1 MKNKIWLI
9 LILVVGP
16 LLFMYPLTKGKTNTH
31 NLQYFGKTE
40 ELAKTTEI
48 KDFSF
53 ITLDSTLLT
62 KETTE
67 GKTLIVSTLF
77 PTCPTDCP
85 IVLRQLKFIVYD
97 KLVNDENIKDLLFIS
112 HLINTD
118 GSTPDLKTFVS
129 EQDIDEE
136 VWQIVTGSEN
146 PIYDIDMPID
156 TITGISRN
164 LLRDNANGVNF
175 GGKTYY
181 KVVLLIDKYLKVR
194 GVYQG
199 DQTPQLETLRID
211 VRNLYNEYK
220 KENKTNGL
228 TK

>member
-40 ELAKTTEI
+40 ELARTIEI

-53 ITLDSTLLT
+53 VTLDSTLLT
-62 KETTE
+62 KETTK

-85 IVLRQLKFIVYD
+85 IVLSQLKFIVYD
-97 KLVNDENIKDLLFIS
+97 KLVNDKSMNDLLFIS

-118 GSTPDLKTFVS
+118 GSIPDLKAFVAD
-129 EQDIDEE
+129 QDIDEE

-146 PIYDIDMPID
+146 PIYDLDMPID

-181 KVVLLIDKYLKVR
+181 KIVLLIDKYLKVR

-199 DQTPQLETLRID
+199 DQTPQLDRLRID

>member
-31 NLQYFGKTE
+31 DLQYFGKTE

-53 ITLDSTLLT
+53 MTLDSSFLT
-62 KETTE
+62 KETTK

-77 PTCPTDCP
+77 PTCPTFCP
-85 IVLRQLKFIVYD
+85 IVFRQLKFIVYD
-97 KLVNDENIKDLLFIS
+97 KLVNDKSMKDLLFVS

-118 GSTPDLKTFVS
+118 GSIPDLKEFVS

-146 PIYDIDMPID
+146 PIYDIDLP
-156 TITGISRN
+156 GGN
-164 LLRDNANGVNF
+164 LLTTNSNEEKII

-181 KVVLLIDKYLKVR
+181 KVILLIDKHLKVR

-199 DQTPQLETLRID
+199 DQTPQLDRLRVD

-220 KENKTNGL
+220 KEDKTNSL
-228 TK
+228 AK